1 MTETRSATTDTHAP
15 APLAPRSGRQ
25 PGRRRTVPWVVVV
38 TVALL
43 ALVAVGVARFLHR
56 PDDGPRVVTDAAFVS
71 AAGQLCR
78 ATLPDLRPPTTKSKT
93 DVVTAAQTAAGVNHA
108 ADGITGLAGKLSA
121 LPVAEP
127 AQAASVQAWLAD
139 WHRYADVGRQYAS
152 LLQSGNVAGGQRVAQ
167 SGGPAYQRADKFARA
182 NHLDDCQFY
191 VLLRA
196 PQNSGDSY
204 F

>member
-1 MTETRSATTDTHAP
+1 M
-15 APLAPRSGRQ
+15 
-25 PGRRRTVPWVVVV
+25 
-38 TVALL
+38 AL
-43 ALVAVGVARFLHR
+43 GVARFLQH

-93 DVVTAAQTAAGVNHA
+93 DVVTAAQTAAGVDHA
-108 ADGITGLAGKLSA
+108 ADGITTLAGRLAA

-127 AQAASVQAWLAD
+127 AQAAAVQAWLAD
-139 WHRYADVGRQYAS
+139 WHRYADVGRSYAS
-152 LLQSGNVAGGQRVAQ
+152 LLLAGDVAGAQRVART
-167 SGGPAYQRADKFARA
+167 GGPAYQRADKFARA
-182 NHLDDCQFY
+182 NHLADCQFY